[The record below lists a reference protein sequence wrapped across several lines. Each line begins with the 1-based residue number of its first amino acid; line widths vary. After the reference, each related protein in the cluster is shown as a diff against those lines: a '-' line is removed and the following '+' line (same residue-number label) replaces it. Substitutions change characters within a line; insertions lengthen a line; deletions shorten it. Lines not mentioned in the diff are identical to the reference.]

1 MLAGA
6 GGQGQRP
13 GESLLGGCKHKGS
26 GQGFHSCCLGCMGR
40 RRMLL
45 KDIGRTGWL
54 QRLRR
59 LGEPRCR
66 LGAFPVGSKGV
77 VAHG

>member
-1 MLAGA
+1 
-6 GGQGQRP
+6 
-13 GESLLGGCKHKGS
+13 
-26 GQGFHSCCLGCMGR
+26 MGR

-59 LGEPRCR
+59 LGKPRCR